1 LQRAARKRDNTPLG
15 WALLLVQLPAVA
27 VVGYLDLLSVAAI
40 LWRSAPAAVEPRHR
54 FAILIPAHDE
64 EILLPRLLHSLD
76 GLDYPRHLYTVH
88 VVADNCT
95 DRTAERARAAGAQT
109 YVRTDP
115 DHVGKG
121 HALQWL
127 LGQVRERG
135 GPCDAYVLLDA
146 DTLVAPALLRVFGAH
161 LARGDR
167 AIQAYYGVLN
177 ADASWQATLRHIAL
191 LLYNG
196 LRPRGRDALG
206 LSAGLRGNG
215 MCFEA
220 TLLERGGWDASG
232 LAEDAEFHLRLVGD
246 GVRVRY
252 AAQTSVLA
260 EMPVSLRQAQ
270 SQNLR
275 WERGR
280 LQLLRSYGPGLLRMV
295 IALRDPAPLDALAE
309 QATPP
314 LSVLTLLTTLTL
326 AITAALR
333 QRRARRMAVAV
344 LLGQMGYVG
353 TGLALARARPAV
365 YLALLRAP
373 LYAGWKLGLYLVAL
387 LGRRDRRWVR
397 TQRMAE

>member
-1 LQRAARKRDNTPLG
+1 MHRAAHHRDHAPLG
-15 WALLLVQLPAVA
+15 WALLLAQLPAA
-27 VVGYLDLLSVAAI
+27 AMVGYLDLLSVAAI
-40 LWRSAPAAVEPRHR
+40 LWRRAPAPIAPRHR

-64 EILLPRLLHSLD
+64 EILLPRLLASLD
-76 GLDYPRHLYTVH
+76 ELDYPRHLYTVY

-95 DRTAERARAAGAQT
+95 DRTAERARAAGALT
-109 YVRTDP
+109 YERSDLERT
-115 DHVGKG
+115 GKG

-127 LGQVRERG
+127 LGQLRERG
-135 GPCDAYVLLDA
+135 DPRDAYVLLDA
-146 DTLVAPALLRVFGAH
+146 DTLVAPTLLRVFGAH

-177 ADASWQATLRHIAL
+177 DDASWQATLRHIAL

-215 MCFEA
+215 MCFQA
-220 TLLERGGWDASG
+220 ALLERGGWEASG
-232 LAEDAEFHLRLVGD
+232 LAEDAEFHLRLVAD

-252 AAQTSVLA
+252 AAQASVLA
-260 EMPVSLRQAQ
+260 EMPVSLRQAR

-280 LQLLRSYGPGLLRMV
+280 LQLLRSYGPSLLRMA
-295 IALRDPAPLDALAE
+295 IARRDPAPIDALAE

-326 AITAALR
+326 AVTAALR

-344 LLGQMGYVG
+344 LLGQVGYVG
-353 TGLALARARPAV
+353 SGLALARAHPAV

-373 LYAGWKLGLYLVAL
+373 LYAAWKLGLYLVAL

-397 TQRMAE
+397 TPRASE